1 MTEKMYE
8 MEEKALE
15 DRIELERRATK
26 IEELHKEALKTRNYN
41 NPPPLTLKAKSLS
54 EICP

>member
-1 MTEKMYE
+1 

-26 IEELHKEALKTRNYN
+26 IEELHKEAMKTRSYN

-54 EICP
+54 